1 MRDIPKWRSQKA
13 VWVPFFISIDMS
25 VWITLKSVLEAD
37 SAKQLHFQKTTDVS
51 APEPAA
57 NTQAPPKSA
66 DDTGTS
72 IYWAF
77 DPSLFFTFLHT
88 SFSESDDGGADSSS
102 GDDESGGRKSVSSH
116 GYITGQLFLNMHHVH
131 KLLQEMLLAR
141 LLDFYTTKRQ
151 FCNDVDFFFPF
162 SVSNI
167 PFVSFF
173 FKNTMQVTMG
183 EHSFFTSANSSWRA
197 WCSVWYWLYR
207 YFFLFRR

>member
-1 MRDIPKWRSQKA
+1 
-13 VWVPFFISIDMS
+13 MS

-37 SAKQLHFQKTTDVS
+37 AAKQLHFQKNTDVS
-51 APEPAA
+51 SQEPSA

-102 GDDESGGRKSVSSH
+102 GDDESGGRKSISSH

-141 LLDFYTTKRQ
+141 LLDFYTTKKQ

-167 PFVSFF
+167 PFISCFL
-173 FKNTMQVTMG
+173 KPTMQVTMG
-183 EHSFFTSANSSWRA
+183 EKSFFTSANSSWRA
-197 WCSVWYWLYR
+197 WCSFWYWLYR
-207 YFFLFRR
+207 YFFVFGRWPG

>member
-1 MRDIPKWRSQKA
+1 MDRYDPNISLPESGNMRDIPKWRSQKA
-13 VWVPFFISIDMS
+13 VRVPFFISIDMS

-37 SAKQLHFQKTTDVS
+37 AAKQLHFQKNTDVS
-51 APEPAA
+51 SQEPSA

-66 DDTGTS
+66 DDTGIS

-88 SFSESDDGGADSSS
+88 SFSESEDGGDDSSS
-102 GDDESGGRKSVSSH
+102 GDDESGGRRSFSSQ

-141 LLDFYTTKRQ
+141 LLDFYATKKQ

-162 SVSNI
+162 SVS
-167 PFVSFF
+167 
-173 FKNTMQVTMG
+173 T
-183 EHSFFTSANSSWRA
+183 
-197 WCSVWYWLYR
+197 
-207 YFFLFRR
+207 